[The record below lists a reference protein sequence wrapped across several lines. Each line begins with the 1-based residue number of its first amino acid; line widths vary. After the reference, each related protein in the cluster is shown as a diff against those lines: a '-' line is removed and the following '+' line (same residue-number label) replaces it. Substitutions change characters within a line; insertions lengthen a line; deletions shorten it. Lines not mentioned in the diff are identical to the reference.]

1 MRLLIV
7 FLLGQVLLDLAHV
20 EQLSRE
26 LESKRKVFLE
36 ALAVLLQLLRVSIF
50 KFFNFDLIF
59 LLCFLEYCVPVL
71 IKLLVLL
78 DVGLLD
84 LFLALLMREHQLLE
98 VHVVLLLLQLK
109 NAVLSHL
116 SLCTSTVPV
125 S

>member
-20 EQLSRE
+20 DQLSRE

-36 ALAVLLQLLRVSIF
+36 VLAVLLQLLRVSIF

-84 LFLALLMREHQLLE
+84 LLLALLMCEHQLLE